1 MPPAGHHNL
10 HYDIIV
16 LGLGANGSSALYHL
30 SKTGKKVL
38 GLDRFHPPH
47 RQGSS
52 HGESRIIRQAYFEHP
67 LYVPLIKAA
76 YPLWEEIA
84 ALAGR
89 TLFRKTGGLML
100 GREDAAVVKGSLL
113 SAQLHDIPYE
123 YLDAAAIRRRFPA
136 FRAPADSVGV
146 LEAEAGILL
155 PEDCIRAFLS
165 AAARNGAI
173 LQTGEQVLEI
183 QPGNSSSTVVTS
195 KGRYTAD
202 KLIVSA
208 GAWTGGLL
216 YGLSTEEPLT
226 RTVEPQTRPRTSE
239 PLSDLRLPLIV
250 KRQVLFWFDNA
261 DPQRRAWFNPD
272 KMPVFIWEYEPA
284 KEHEPAKMFYGFP
297 DLGTGVKLA
306 PHHRGRT
313 IEADDLRQ
321 DTGADE
327 IAEMQNIAADWLA
340 MDPVYRDSSVCMY
353 TNTPDED
360 FIIDFHPEFPNII
373 VASPCS
379 GHGFKFSSLT
389 GQLLC
394 QLAIEGRTGFD
405 LSPFRI
411 NRFA

>member
-1 MPPAGHHNL
+1 MNQT

-47 RQGSS
+47 QRGSS
-52 HGESRIIRQAYFEHP
+52 HGGSRIIRQAYFEHP
-67 LYVPLIKAA
+67 LYVPLIRAA
-76 YPLWEEIA
+76 YPLWEEIEA
-84 ALAGR
+84 VAGT

-100 GREDAAVVKGSLL
+100 GREETAVVKGALL

-136 FRAPADSVGV
+136 FRAPEDTVGV
-146 LEAEAGILL
+146 LETEAGILL

-165 AAARNGAI
+165 SAVQNGAT
-173 LQTGEQVLEI
+173 LQTDEPVLAI
-183 QPGNSSSTVVTS
+183 QPENKGIITVTTN
-195 KGRYTAD
+195 KGRYRTD
-202 KLIVSA
+202 KLILTA
-208 GAWTGGLL
+208 GAWTGALV
-216 YGLSTEEPLT
+216 P
-226 RTVEPQTRPRTSE
+226 
-239 PLSDLRLPLIV
+239 DLRLPLTV
-250 KRQVLFWFDNA
+250 KRQVLFWFDPA
-261 DPQRRAWFNPD
+261 EPKQQAWFQPD
-272 KMPVFIWEYEPA
+272 RMPVFTWEYQPG
-284 KEHEPAKMFYGFP
+284 KMFYGIP
-297 DLGTGVKLA
+297 DLGNGVKLA

-313 IEADDLRQ
+313 IDADNMKQ
-321 DTGADE
+321 DTGDGE
-327 IAEMQNIAADWLA
+327 IAEMQNLAANWLA

-360 FIIDFHPEFPNII
+360 FIIDFHPRFPNII

-394 QLAIEGRTGFD
+394 QLAIEGRTPFD

-411 NRFA
+411 DRFQPRS